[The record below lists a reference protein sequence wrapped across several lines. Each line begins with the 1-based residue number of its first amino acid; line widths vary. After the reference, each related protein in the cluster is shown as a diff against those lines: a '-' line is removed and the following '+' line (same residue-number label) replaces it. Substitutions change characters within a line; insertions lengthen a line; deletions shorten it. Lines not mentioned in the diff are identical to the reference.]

1 MALKKCIV
9 FLSADQIE
17 RLTKLAKGRKIQ
29 ELVREAV
36 DAFLDMREKAQ
47 ARRDEQ

>member
-1 MALKKCIV
+1 MALQRCIV

-29 ELVREAV
+29 ELVRSAV
-36 DAFLDMREKAQ
+36 SEYLARHEREE
-47 ARRDEQ
+47 RS